1 MATKLPVL
9 VFRPAFVGV
18 GAEDVGVGLAPNV
31 VLDRVADEYGREV
44 GQRKIVFG
52 DALQRNGVGLREE
65 EGVVAVD
72 VFGLGVRQPHR
83 YSRRHLEDRVADRPF
98 AHHAAVLLRLDVV
111 VDVTG
116 MYGVALARVGDRHG
130 DVLILGTR
138 PFVES
143 PRAARLVVDAETGR
157 GRDVLCVAD
166 LEIGLA
172 VAFLS
177 RFDVGHLQEG
187 TFAVVERRVP
197 HVVNIGVERGGE
209 TEILPLGPL
218 EIVERNRSLAERADR
233 RITHAVAV
241 EGVVDSPRR
250 ERGVERFDPHAVV
263 ILGDV
268 PFEVGQRPDRIA
280 EKVGFERFFDALLL
294 GRVDGLLRLP
304 LLVFGRGVRYSVEV
318 GVFAALLGAHERTG
332 VELGTDTP
340 RQQRRQ
346 EQHCREQICSEP
358 FRHAFSLLRLRPP
371 CALAGATGRARLRHR
386 ERKSQELRMR
396 RA

>member
-1 MATKLPVL
+1 MDEPVVVILVALGGDEVAVL

-18 GAEDVGVGLAPNV
+18 GAEDVGVGLAPNI

-83 YSRRHLEDRVADRPF
+83 YARRHLEDRVADRPF

-157 GRDVLCVAD
+157 GRDVLRVAD

-218 EIVERNRSLAERADR
+218 EIVERNRSLAKRADR

-318 GVFAALLGAHERTG
+318 GVFAALLGSHE
-332 VELGTDTP
+332 
-340 RQQRRQ
+340 
-346 EQHCREQICSEP
+346 
-358 FRHAFSLLRLRPP
+358 
-371 CALAGATGRARLRHR
+371 
-386 ERKSQELRMR
+386 
-396 RA
+396 

>member
-1 MATKLPVL
+1 M
-9 VFRPAFVGV
+9 
-18 GAEDVGVGLAPNV
+18 
-31 VLDRVADEYGREV
+31 
-44 GQRKIVFG
+44 
-52 DALQRNGVGLREE
+52 
-65 EGVVAVD
+65 
-72 VFGLGVRQPHR
+72 
-83 YSRRHLEDRVADRPF
+83 
-98 AHHAAVLLRLDVV
+98 
-111 VDVTG
+111 
-116 MYGVALARVGDRHG
+116 GDRHG

-187 TFAVVERRVP
+187 TFTVVERRVP

-268 PFEVGQRPDRIA
+268 PFEVGQRPDRVA

-294 GRVDGLLRLP
+294 GRVDGCCACP
-304 LLVFGRGVRYSVEV
+304 SSSSGAGFG
-318 GVFAALLGAHERTG
+318 
-332 VELGTDTP
+332 TP
-340 RQQRRQ
+340 
-346 EQHCREQICSEP
+346 
-358 FRHAFSLLRLRPP
+358 
-371 CALAGATGRARLRHR
+371 
-386 ERKSQELRMR
+386 
-396 RA
+396 

>member
-1 MATKLPVL
+1 MNT
-9 VFRPAFVGV
+9 
-18 GAEDVGVGLAPNV
+18 AERSAS
-31 VLDRVADEYGREV
+31 E
-44 GQRKIVFG
+44 KSFFG

-83 YSRRHLEDRVADRPF
+83 YARRHLEDRVADRPF

-138 PFVES
+138 PFVEA

-157 GRDVLCVAD
+157 GRDVLRVAD

-218 EIVERNRSLAERADR
+218 EIVERNRSLAKRADR

-318 GVFAALLGAHERTG
+318 GVFAALLGSHE
-332 VELGTDTP
+332 
-340 RQQRRQ
+340 
-346 EQHCREQICSEP
+346 
-358 FRHAFSLLRLRPP
+358 
-371 CALAGATGRARLRHR
+371 
-386 ERKSQELRMR
+386 
-396 RA
+396 